1 MRDTPNHYECHI
13 CSDFNRKCTRQF
25 IVFYFRRVL
34 HLTVVHLRRPATV
47 SHHYRHP
54 VRLSMHQTRH
64 RDARP
69 LRTQVRIIRQV
80 NGREHRSR
88 NLQRNLGA
96 YFRYRPCTGALPL
109 RHIPRHHHHRTPSG
123 HPALQIHHAR
133 IRTIRKNT
141 DKKLSCRKLPPLILI
156 VRLLHHQ

>member
-47 SHHYRHP
+47 SHHYRYP

-80 NGREHRSR
+80 NGRQHRRAIFNVIWALTFGIVLALEHC
-88 NLQRNLGA
+88 LCGIFLAITIIG
-96 YFRYRPCTGALPL
+96 LPL
-109 RHIPRHHHHRTPSG
+109 ATQHFKFITLAFAPFGKTLTR
-123 HPALQIHHAR
+123 
-133 IRTIRKNT
+133 N
-141 DKKLSCRKLPPLILI
+141 
-156 VRLLHHQ
+156 

>member
-25 IVFYFRRVL
+25 IVLYFRRVL
-34 HLTVVHLRRPATV
+34 HLTVVHLRRPAVV
-47 SHHYRHP
+47 SHHYRYP

-69 LRTQVRIIRQV
+69 LRTQIRVIEQI
-80 NGREHRSR
+80 NGRKHRSG

-96 YFRYRPCTGALPL
+96 HIRYHPCPRALPM
-109 RHIPRHHHHRTPSG
+109 RHIPRNHHHRAPPRY
-123 HPALQIHHAR
+123 PALQIHHAR
-133 IRTIRKNT
+133 LRPFRQNPDKELIRDT
-141 DKKLSCRKLPPLILI
+141 L
-156 VRLLHHQ
+156 